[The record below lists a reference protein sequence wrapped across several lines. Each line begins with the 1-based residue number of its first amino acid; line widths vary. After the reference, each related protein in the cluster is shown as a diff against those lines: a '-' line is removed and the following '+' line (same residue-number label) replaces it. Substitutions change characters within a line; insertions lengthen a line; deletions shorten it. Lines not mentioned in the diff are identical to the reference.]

1 VIKLPKNGFFYYC
14 EGCKSFYK
22 VKPSEWIEDFMKRSK
37 IDTWVVARMCDACK
51 KKRLDDAQEESK

>member
-1 VIKLPKNGFFYYC
+1 
-14 EGCKSFYK
+14 
-22 VKPSEWIEDFMKRSK
+22 MKRSK